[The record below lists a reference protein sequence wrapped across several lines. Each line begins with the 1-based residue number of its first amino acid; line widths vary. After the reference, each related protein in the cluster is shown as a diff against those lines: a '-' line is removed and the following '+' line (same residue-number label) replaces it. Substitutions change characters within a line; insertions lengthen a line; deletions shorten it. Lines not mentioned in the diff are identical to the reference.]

1 MAKKNRFS
9 ILRTSAILSLQIF
22 IFGRVAVVS
31 FIICYHHQSELV
43 GDVAVPMSARQAANV
58 CQISSK
64 SDDFSRR
71 YSVLTIFKMAAVRHL
86 EFVVTS

>member
-1 MAKKNRFS
+1 MQNINEIGQSAAELWPKKNRFS

-43 GDVAVPMSARQAANV
+43 GDVAVPMSAA
-58 CQISSK
+58 K
-64 SDDFSRR
+64 L
-71 YSVLTIFKMAAVRHL
+71 LTCVKFHQNRMIFREDIA
-86 EFVVTS
+86 F